1 MARAYRAGG
10 EDRASARGYASYG
23 NVAYQPKY
31 DGDAA
36 RAPERRQPEPRQRP
50 RILPRERV
58 ARRPVVEVRRQS
70 PISLFALAGFM
81 AVAASVFL
89 MLTCAIQLA
98 VVADQTFD
106 LQDEL
111 SDLQNEE
118 KKLLA
123 QYELAYDLSAI
134 EREMT
139 ASGAMVRASAGDT
152 VYLDLAEADS
162 VTYYHGAASG
172 ISGLVDR
179 LEDAIRGL
187 FSKTS

>member
-1 MARAYRAGG
+1 MARAYRTGG
-10 EDRASARGYASYG
+10 EGRTSARSYASYG
-23 NVAYQPKY
+23 NAAYQPEY
-31 DGDAA
+31 DGSAA

-50 RILPRERV
+50 RIQPRERV
-58 ARRPVVEVRRQS
+58 VRRPVVEVRRQS

-89 MLTCAIQLA
+89 LLTCAIQLA

-111 SDLQNEE
+111 SELQNEE

-123 QYELAYDLSAI
+123 QYELAYDLSSI

-162 VTYYHGAASG
+162 VTYYQGAASG
-172 ISGLVDR
+172 MPGLADR